1 MTSQIVLMN
10 KLGIAL
16 ASDSALTIRLGDNRR
31 TYGSAEK
38 IFQIGPEHKV
48 AVLHSGSTEFMGYP
62 YEVLITEWRKTL
74 TRPLST
80 LRAYADSFVRWLSHR
95 PDLFSQE
102 VQEGF
107 VEYHAREYFLELRR
121 LILERLEELEISPE
135 SWNDE
140 ETLEFVADF
149 FRKDVKWLDE
159 RENSEGLSEKWA
171 DSIYSSIQHK
181 IKEAF
186 DYVFDDI
193 PMNFLITEIIET
205 ISHQILFKAIG
216 NDSDARLAFSGY
228 GEEQIYPEHV
238 WIELRGVVADKPRF
252 SIDQLVVSN
261 DHESWLQTHAQSE
274 AIHTYLRAYHSSFL
288 DGSKRNLRETITK
301 IQQKIDDKLEGEIQL
316 EIENELSEIQDQAIE
331 ELEKSFE
338 DNSYNRFVKPFTGT
352 LAGLPTTSLAKMAE
366 SLIEL
371 QILRQSSQAIQ
382 DTVGGPVDVAV
393 ITLENGFTWF
403 RHKTIDQMW
412 KTV

>member
-1 MTSQIVLMN
+1 MN

-16 ASDSALTIRLGDNRR
+16 ASDSALTIQLGDNRR

-121 LILERLEELEISPE
+121 LVLEKLEESEISPD

-159 RENSEGLSEKWA
+159 RDNSEGLSEKWA

-216 NDSDARLAFSGY
+216 NENDARLAFSGY

-301 IQQKIDDKLEGEIQL
+301 IQQKLDEKYK
-316 EIENELSEIQDQAIE
+316 AIE

-352 LAGLPTTSLAKMAE
+352 LAGLPSTSLAKMAE